1 MAENTQLN
9 KFSSVTSDQKERYDS
24 KMEYMGEVGKC
35 REELKVAFEEFIELP
50 SSMGFVVLESKM
62 MKYQNVRMNC
72 TYIEV

>member
-9 KFSSVTSDQKERYDS
+9 KFSSVTEDQKERYNS

-50 SSMGFVVLESKM
+50 SSIAFVVLESKVM
-62 MKYQNVRMNC
+62 RYQNVRMNC
-72 TYIEV
+72 TYVEV